1 MSHYVL
7 GTVHDMFLNSFKP
20 RVDTLAKSG
29 LGGARKAGALEVM
42 AWFDIKSM
50 VAWVASGFSNILR
63 LTFTSGTG
71 FEGGTEVAR
80 EERDCV
86 IHEHNRRVN
95 IICHS
100 PRPTS
105 LSLDNLVV
113 ITFSTGAESTSI
125 KYPTKSIML
134 VSVILAFPSSI
145 HLVAALDI
153 AEPKDDSKHSENLFR
168 FLGSETDDG
177 HRLGNPQKSCVSS
190 IPGTLRQSGCE
201 I

>member
-1 MSHYVL
+1 MTRSSIASSL
-7 GTVHDMFLNSFKP
+7 GADFGDRGRN
-20 RVDTLAKSG
+20 
-29 LGGARKAGALEVM
+29 ARKVGFRRGE
-42 AWFDIKSM
+42 KSRSIGSHGM
-50 VAWVASGFSNILR
+50 VRHQIDGCVGCVGISNILR

-71 FEGGTEVAR
+71 FEGGTELAR
-80 EERDCV
+80 EERDCY

-113 ITFSTGAESTSI
+113 ISFSTGAESTSI
-125 KYPTKSIML
+125 KYPTKSVML

-168 FLGSETDDG
+168 FLGSETDDV